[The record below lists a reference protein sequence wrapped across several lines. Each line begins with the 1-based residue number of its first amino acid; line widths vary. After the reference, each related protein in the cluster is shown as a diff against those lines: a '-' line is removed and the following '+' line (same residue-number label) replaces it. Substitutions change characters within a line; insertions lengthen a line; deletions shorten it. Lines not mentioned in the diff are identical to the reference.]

1 MNFKSESGNMSATS
15 LEALIQA
22 NGQAVETRQRIPYE
36 MVVYAIPE
44 EWREEEMMLLRNAV
58 EFQPTL
64 YGMIDTLAT
73 RQELQQIQ
81 AHQLHMLREEQQE
94 QTRSIRSILQQD
106 GSVREAFFRTV
117 QNALRQSQNNGSSHR
132 QTGGE
137 DQKAEHPF
145 RGGIYCGLGAGLR
158 GLASAGRLIEDDSED
173 PEERRR
179 RIEAEQAASNAGVLL
194 GLAIGTTIALNKT
207 EEQTIREEQDFNEFL
222 AQMEVEEEEQ
232 FQQTM

>member
-1 MNFKSESGNMSATS
+1 MNFKYESGNMSATS

-22 NGQAVETRQRIPYE
+22 NGQAMETRQRIPYE

-81 AHQLHMLREEQQE
+81 AQQLHMLREEQQE

-106 GSVREAFFRTV
+106 GSVREKHSSELSRMLSDSLKTMETATV
-117 QNALRQSQNNGSSHR
+117 
-132 QTGGE
+132 
-137 DQKAEHPF
+137 
-145 RGGIYCGLGAGLR
+145 
-158 GLASAGRLIEDDSED
+158 RL
-173 PEERRR
+173 EEK
-179 RIEAEQAASNAGVLL
+179 IKKLSILSVAASIAASVLVCVVWHLLAG
-194 GLAIGTTIALNKT
+194 
-207 EEQTIREEQDFNEFL
+207 
-222 AQMEVEEEEQ
+222 
-232 FQQTM
+232 